1 MKLLDF
7 NLKKIL
13 KSADKLQIDPPVLTI
28 EPPSPMPMSVSP
40 YPKSY
45 PESDSETQTPPTLFT
60 TNTGTNP
67 TTTQSILTSTKLTE
81 FSTNFSSDYQPTD
94 SPRRSRFG
102 HKISH
107 SFRSVNN
114 ERRPRINS
122 RSSDRSSSEP
132 PAAHLLPHIDLD
144 RTDIRSSGKTLLL
157 ETNKFDLTGDSHSHS
172 ETGNGNPVSASSSS
186 SFQNQSYD
194 RRLLEANSAVS
205 TGTPSTNN
213 PNVPQKS
220 GNVAISGGH
229 SNSRHASGDSSPK
242 GESYFEYLCP

>member
-1 MKLLDF
+1 
-7 NLKKIL
+7 
-13 KSADKLQIDPPVLTI
+13 
-28 EPPSPMPMSVSP
+28 MPMSVSP

-45 PESDSETQTPPTLFT
+45 PESDSEMTTPPTLFT

-81 FSTNFSSDYQPTD
+81 FSTNFSSDYKPTD
-94 SPRRSRFG
+94 SPRRSRVG

-107 SFRSVNN
+107 SFRSVRD

-132 PAAHLLPHIDLD
+132 PAAHLPHYIGPKPETEIDLD
-144 RTDIRSSGKTLLL
+144 RTDIRSSGKLLL
-157 ETNKFDLTGDSHSHS
+157 ETNKFDLTGDLHSHS
-172 ETGNGNPVSASSSS
+172 ETGNGNPLVDAAASFSSS

-213 PNVPQKS
+213 PNVPHKS
-220 GNVAISGGH
+220 GSVAISGGH

-242 GESYFEYLCP
+242 GESYFEYLCPW

>member
-1 MKLLDF
+1 MLPDF
-7 NLKKIL
+7 TGEKKIL

-40 YPKSY
+40 YPKNY
-45 PESDSETQTPPTLFT
+45 PESDSETTPPTLYT

-67 TTTQSILTSTKLTE
+67 TTQSVLTSTKTD
-81 FSTNFSSDYQPTD
+81 FSTNFSSDYLPTD
-94 SPRRSRFG
+94 SPRRDRVG

-107 SFRSVNN
+107 SFHSVRDQ
-114 ERRPRINS
+114 RRPRINS

-132 PAAHLLPHIDLD
+132 PAAHLPHIDLD
-144 RTDIRSSGKTLLL
+144 RTTIRPSEKLIQ
-157 ETNKFDLTGDSHSHS
+157 TNKFHSGDSHYS
-172 ETGNGNPVSASSSS
+172 ETGNGNPLVEAAASSST

-194 RRLLEANSAVS
+194 HRLLEANSSVS

-213 PNVPQKS
+213 PNVPHKS

-229 SNSRHASGDSSPK
+229 SNSRHPSGDSSPK
-242 GESYFEYLCP
+242 GEI

>member
-1 MKLLDF
+1 
-7 NLKKIL
+7 
-13 KSADKLQIDPPVLTI
+13 
-28 EPPSPMPMSVSP
+28 MPMSVSP

-45 PESDSETQTPPTLFT
+45 PESDSEMTTPPTLFT

-94 SPRRSRFG
+94 SPRRSRVG

-107 SFRSVNN
+107 SFRSVRD

-122 RSSDRSSSEP
+122 RSSDRSLSEP
-132 PAAHLLPHIDLD
+132 PDIHINQPHIDLD
-144 RTDIRSSGKTLLL
+144 RTDIRSSGKLLL
-157 ETNKFDLTGDSHSHS
+157 ETNKFDLTGDSHSCS
-172 ETGNGNPVSASSSS
+172 ETGNGNPLVDAAASFSSS

-213 PNVPQKS
+213 PNVPHKS

-242 GESYFEYLCP
+242 GESYFEYLCPW

>member
-1 MKLLDF
+1 
-7 NLKKIL
+7 
-13 KSADKLQIDPPVLTI
+13 
-28 EPPSPMPMSVSP
+28 MPMSVSP

-67 TTTQSILTSTKLTE
+67 TTTQSILTSTKTE

-144 RTDIRSSGKTLLL
+144 RTDIRSSGKLLLL
-157 ETNKFDLTGDSHSHS
+157 ETNKFDLTGDSHS
-172 ETGNGNPVSASSSS
+172 ETGNGNPLVNAAASSSSS

-205 TGTPSTNN
+205 TGTPSTNS
-213 PNVPQKS
+213 NVNHKS
-220 GNVAISGGH
+220 GSVAISGGP

-242 GESYFEYLCP
+242 GESYFEYLPYFRE

>member
-1 MKLLDF
+1 
-7 NLKKIL
+7 
-13 KSADKLQIDPPVLTI
+13 
-28 EPPSPMPMSVSP
+28 MPMSVSP

-45 PESDSETQTPPTLFT
+45 PESDSEMTTPPTLFT

-81 FSTNFSSDYQPTD
+81 FSTNFSSDYKPTD
-94 SPRRSRFG
+94 SPRRSRVG

-107 SFRSVNN
+107 SFRSVRD

-122 RSSDRSSSEP
+122 RSSDRSLSEP
-132 PAAHLLPHIDLD
+132 PDIHINQPHIDLD
-144 RTDIRSSGKTLLL
+144 RTDIRSSGKLLL
-157 ETNKFDLTGDSHSHS
+157 ETNKFDLTGDSHS
-172 ETGNGNPVSASSSS
+172 ETGNGNPLVDAAASFSSS

-213 PNVPQKS
+213 PNVPHKS
-220 GNVAISGGH
+220 GSVAISGGH

-242 GESYFEYLCP
+242 GESYFEYLCPW